1 MVTTAFDTPC
11 VEFDVETTSLQW
23 YAGEPFM
30 AQFLAD
36 TNRPTRDNVVVC
48 LTEDR
53 QHRGRIQGALDYCAD
68 KRVGLRAHNAKFDLH
83 FAKSAGFKLPPDDLW
98 HDSETLVKLAD
109 ERVTAALKPTHDRIF
124 SSDAAD
130 LQKEVA
136 ACLNALRADARKL
149 SKATGEEMVW
159 PNFYDVFQWAP
170 ELMEDYAASDCLWQ
184 RDISGHYQQV
194 VARDPKLQEL
204 YELERATMV
213 ALFWAEDRGVPIDRA
228 ALAGF
233 ELELLELF
241 EALDAKLH
249 ALAGIDTFNPN
260 SPKQVGEALERRGAN
275 IGAMGKTKTGQ
286 IKTEKEDLIAVN
298 DALADTMLEFR
309 VIEKMLNTYVRPS
322 LHWTEWPGNK
332 GPRAPYLT
340 GEDRIHADFRTWGAR
355 TGRMSC
361 ATPNMQNIPRDDL
374 HLRYTWAARPGRK
387 LVTADMDQIEAR
399 LLAAY
404 AGEGRFLAAFR
415 EGRDVHSQ
423 TAQDVNLTDFR
434 RAGGAVESAR
444 QRGKTFNYSVMYGA
458 GKTSLRKNFN
468 TDDAGARRMLDLF
481 HQAYPEIEALQNRIS
496 YTLAEQGF
504 IRTKYGRKQ
513 RRDDVP
519 WDISYKF
526 LNYLLQGTAGDMIKK
541 ATVRCHEAGIPIVA
555 VIHDEIVADVPEE
568 DAEEAAVTIRE
579 ALNDFPEITEH
590 VPLDADAKIVDRW
603 SDAKTKGDAPH
614 FTPNYQE
621 ATP

>member
-1 MVTTAFDTPC
+1 MTTAFDHPC

-23 YAGEPFM
+23 YAGKPFM

-48 LTEDR
+48 LTEDGN
-53 QHRGRIQGALDYCAD
+53 QAERIQGVFDYCAGNE
-68 KRVGLRAHNAKFDLH
+68 VGLRAHNAKFDLH
-83 FAKSAGFKLPPDDLW
+83 FAKGAGFRLPPDHLW

-109 ERVTAALKPTHDRIF
+109 ERVTAALKATHDRVF

-130 LQKEVA
+130 LQKDVN
-136 ACLNALRADARKL
+136 ACLNVLRADARKT
-149 SKATGEEMVW
+149 SKETGEEMVW

-170 ELMEDYAASDCLWQ
+170 ELMEDYGAADCLWQ
-184 RDISGHYQQV
+184 RDIAGHYQNI
-194 VARDPKLQEL
+194 VARDPKLAEL
-204 YELERATMV
+204 YELERNTMV
-213 ALFWAEDRGVPIDRA
+213 ALFYAEDRGVPIDRE
-228 ALAGF
+228 ALLGF
-233 ELELLELF
+233 ELELLEKF
-241 EALDAKLH
+241 EELSTKLK

-275 IGAMGKTKTGQ
+275 VGAMGSTKTGQ
-286 IKTEKEDLIAVN
+286 VKTEKEDLIAVN

-309 VIEKMLNTYVRPS
+309 VVEKMLNTYVRPS
-322 LHWTEWPGNK
+322 LHTTEWPGNK

-374 HLRYTWAARPGRK
+374 HLRHTWRADSGRR

-404 AGEGRFLAAFR
+404 AGEGRFLEAFKA
-415 EGRDVHSQ
+415 GDDVHAQTARDVG
-423 TAQDVNLTDFR
+423 LTDFR
-434 RAGGAVESAR
+434 RAGGSVTRAR
-444 QRGKTFNYSVMYGA
+444 DRGKTFNYAVMYGA
-458 GKTSLRKNFN
+458 GRPSLRKNFN
-468 TDDAGARRMLDLF
+468 TDDAGARRMLDRF
-481 HQAYPEIEALQNRIS
+481 HQAYPEIEALQNRIT
-496 YTLAEQGF
+496 YTLAEQGY

-513 RRDDVP
+513 RRDDVA
-519 WDISYKF
+519 WDISYKY

-541 ATVRCHEAGIPIVA
+541 ATVRCHKAGIPIVA
-555 VIHDEIVADVPEE
+555 VVHDEIIADVAEE

-590 VPLDADAKIVDRW
+590 VPLDADAKIVERW

-614 FTPNYQE
+614 FTPNYGK
-621 ATP
+621 T